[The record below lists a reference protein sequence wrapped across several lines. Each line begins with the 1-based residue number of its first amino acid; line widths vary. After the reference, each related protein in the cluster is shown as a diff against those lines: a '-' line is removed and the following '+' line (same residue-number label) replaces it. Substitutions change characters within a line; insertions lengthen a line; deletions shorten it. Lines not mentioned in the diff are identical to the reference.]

1 MLSIIYLVQI
11 FKKWYEITKLH
22 FKTLSNFLLH
32 ETLWSS
38 HNIQLS
44 LWMTK
49 VCVCRDITVYLDKL
63 DYHNFKYGGSNNLGC
78 DGDHIQIIWKSVI
91 SLMKHEKTMLKKV
104 KIELLSYWS
113 YVLFSSNKRIWWSGR
128 IWNKTWGQILL
139 RSSSSW
145 CRMLYHLKYIIIKVI
160 GL

>member
-91 SLMKHEKTMLKKV
+91 SLMKHEKTMLKKS
-104 KIELLSYWS
+104 KDRASIILELCTLQFQQKNLMEW
-113 YVLFSSNKRIWWSGR
+113 
-128 IWNKTWGQILL
+128 QD
-139 RSSSSW
+139 
-145 CRMLYHLKYIIIKVI
+145 LKQNL
-160 GL
+160 GADTP